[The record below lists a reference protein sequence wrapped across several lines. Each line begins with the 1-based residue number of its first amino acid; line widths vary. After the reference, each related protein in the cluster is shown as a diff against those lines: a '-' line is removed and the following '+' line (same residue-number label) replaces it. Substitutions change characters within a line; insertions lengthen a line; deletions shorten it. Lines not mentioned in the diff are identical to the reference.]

1 MFCEVWVLD
10 FVANERALIKSSLS
24 FKKAHKLRRKLQKKD
39 PYSLFIVVPL
49 GFSL

>member
-1 MFCEVWVLD
+1 MFDVWVLD
-10 FVANERALIKSSLS
+10 FVGNERALIESSLS
-24 FKKAHKLRRKLQKKD
+24 LKRANKLRKKLQKQD